1 MAASRAIKLHGTKD
15 VRKQIVQN
23 KLKPGLTEEQR
34 DWDILVTSY
43 EMCILEAGA
52 LKKLPWKYLILDE
65 AHRVKNENSR
75 LSKVLRTF
83 NVRFRMLL
91 TGTPLQNNLHEL
103 WALLNF
109 LLPEVFHSSEDFD
122 EWFDLAGTDDDDAKR
137 KLVTQLQAQKKTLE
151 LGEWVR
157 VRVRVRVRA
166 MVRVRG

>member
-1 MAASRAIKLHGTKD
+1 MK
-15 VRKQIVQN
+15 
-23 KLKPGLTEEQR
+23 
-34 DWDILVTSY
+34 
-43 EMCILEAGA
+43 
-52 LKKLPWKYLILDE
+52 
-65 AHRVKNENSR
+65 SR

-137 KLVTQLQAQKKTLE
+137 KLVTQLQILKPFML
-151 LGEWVR
+151 R
-157 VRVRVRVRA
+157 R
-166 MVRVRG
+166 